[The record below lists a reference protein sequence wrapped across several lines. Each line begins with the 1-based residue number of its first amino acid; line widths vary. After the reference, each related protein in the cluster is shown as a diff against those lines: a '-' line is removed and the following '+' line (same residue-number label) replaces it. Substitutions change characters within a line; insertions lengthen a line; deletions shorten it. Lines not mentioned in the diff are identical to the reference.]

1 MSVALYLDVHV
12 PATITDGLRQR
23 KVDVLTAQEDGAAEF
38 EDPDLLTRTSALGRA
53 LFSQDSDLLAEA
65 RRRQRDGTYFAGVIY
80 AHQQALSIS
89 RFIEELEIIGKAGQ
103 PEDLANQVTFLPM
116 R

>member
-1 MSVALYLDVHV
+1 MDVHV
-12 PATITDGLRQR
+12 PSAITHGLLQR
-23 KVDVLTAQEDGAAEF
+23 GVNVVTAQEDETAEF
-38 EDPDLLTRTSALGRA
+38 EDAALLDRATVLGRA

-65 RRRQRDGTYFAGVIY
+65 GRRQSSGAAFAGVIY

-89 RFIEELEIIGKAGQ
+89 RFIEELEIIAKAGE
-103 PEDLANQVTFLPM
+103 PADVADRVTFLPL